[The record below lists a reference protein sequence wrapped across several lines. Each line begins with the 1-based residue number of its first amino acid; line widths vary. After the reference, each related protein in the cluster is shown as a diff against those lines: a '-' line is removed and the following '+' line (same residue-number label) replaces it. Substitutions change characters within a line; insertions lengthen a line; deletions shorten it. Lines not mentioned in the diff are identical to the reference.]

1 MILMLILVAVAAF
14 YGLIL
19 PFRCATFALP
29 VLAGL
34 GLAFTLRNLGRLDG
48 HSAGLLAGISA
59 DALGRHSARGPAPFA
74 VRFAVILMFAGAAAS
89 AGYHAGLRSRCLP
102 TSILGRSARLPSW
115 LPSSP
120 LMPVGAVSCRPGV
133 GSSDRRCAARRSPA
147 FPHSSL
153 PGRPAPHPS
162 AGPAPSRPL
171 DMRHLSSGRFA
182 DPAWCNRAVRL
193 SSPGVPPFL
202 AKQERRTARSSA
214 SLRASGCT
222 AGPR

>member
-133 GSSDRRCAARRSPA
+133 GSSDRRYTACVQLPLILLLRCPA
-147 FPHSSL
+147 DRQRIRP
-153 PGRPAPHPS
+153 PGGAIPASRH
-162 AGPAPSRPL
+162 APSVIGPL
-171 DMRHLSSGRFA
+171 R
-182 DPAWCNRAVRL
+182 
-193 SSPGVPPFL
+193 
-202 AKQERRTARSSA
+202 
-214 SLRASGCT
+214 
-222 AGPR
+222 